1 MKITLAVM
9 LSAWA
14 LWHDLSVHHADSAR
28 VAGPTYQVA
37 SFETQA
43 ACETGQRDA
52 MATEALPREGPRT
65 ERLSDGIKV
74 WDTSGRYYTT
84 FRYLWWPTAGGRAPF
99 R

>member
-1 MKITLAVM
+1 VKVALAVM
-9 LSAWA
+9 LSAW
-14 LWHDLSVHHADSAR
+14 
-28 VAGPTYQVA
+28 
-37 SFETQA
+37 A

-84 FRYLWWPTAGGRAPF
+84 FRYC
-99 R
+99 

>member
-1 MKITLAVM
+1 MALAVM

-43 ACETGQRDA
+43 ACETGHRHA
-52 MATEALPREGPRT
+52 MATEALPREGPRRP
-65 ERLSDGIKV
+65 RLVPLD
-74 WDTSGRYYTT
+74 R
-84 FRYLWWPTAGGRAPF
+84 PTK
-99 R
+99 

>member
-1 MKITLAVM
+1 MKIPFAVM

-28 VAGPTYQVA
+28 VAGPTYRVA

-43 ACETGQRDA
+43 ACETEQLVA
-52 MATEALPREGPRT
+52 MATEALPRAGPRS

-74 WDTSGRYYTT
+74 WDTNGRYYTT
-84 FRYLWWPTAGGRAPF
+84 FRYLCWPAAGGPAPF